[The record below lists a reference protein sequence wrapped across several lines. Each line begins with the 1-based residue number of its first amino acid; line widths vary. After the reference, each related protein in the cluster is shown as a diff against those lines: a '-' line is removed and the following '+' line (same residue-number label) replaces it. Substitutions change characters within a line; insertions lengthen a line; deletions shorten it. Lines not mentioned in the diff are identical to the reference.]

1 MISRLRLEPD
11 GKKLRVVV
19 DAEDMIARMKKHWPD
34 AGTDNRGIEYSDVVV
49 DRAELLRSA
58 SALRVTEGQTM
69 SATIFNCTCG
79 TEGCNGLGPVEIT
92 YDGYELHWRLR
103 PYSMEGAL
111 LEFTFDPKQY
121 LREVDRVARELKAQP
136 TKTDRTVAKRAKA
149 KARKP
154 ARAAKKARVAKRA
167 KAGKP
172 RR

>member
-11 GKKLRVVV
+11 GKKLRVIV
-19 DAEDMIARMKKHWPD
+19 DAEDVIARMKKMWP
-34 AGTDNRGIEYSDVVV
+34 GSESETRGIEYSDVVI
-49 DRAELLRSA
+49 DRGELLRSA

-103 PYSMEGAL
+103 PYSMDGTP

-121 LREVDRVARELKAQP
+121 LREVDRVAREIKPIP

-154 ARAAKKARVAKRA
+154 ARAARKAIAAKRA
-167 KAGKP
+167 KAGKS